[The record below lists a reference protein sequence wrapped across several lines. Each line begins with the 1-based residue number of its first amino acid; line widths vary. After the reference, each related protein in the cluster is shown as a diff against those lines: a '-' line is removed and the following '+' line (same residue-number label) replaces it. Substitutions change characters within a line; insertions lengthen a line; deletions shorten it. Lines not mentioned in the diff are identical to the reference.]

1 MSGHRAGRLA
11 TGLPRS
17 EREGERRADEERER
31 RLNEVVECAAPPG
44 DMVLMP
50 GEKREQLRL
59 RIGLG
64 HLPELEHLRH
74 HQEHDEATVDV
85 ERLDPP
91 GLGDVA

>member
-1 MSGHRAGRLA
+1 MGNESTGRLA

-17 EREGERRADEERER
+17 KREGERRTDEERER
-31 RLNEVVECAAPPG
+31 RLNEVVERAAPPS
-44 DMVLMP
+44 DMVLVP

-64 HLPELEHLRH
+64 NLPKLEHLGH

-85 ERLDPP
+85 ERFDAL
-91 GLGDVA
+91 GLRDGA